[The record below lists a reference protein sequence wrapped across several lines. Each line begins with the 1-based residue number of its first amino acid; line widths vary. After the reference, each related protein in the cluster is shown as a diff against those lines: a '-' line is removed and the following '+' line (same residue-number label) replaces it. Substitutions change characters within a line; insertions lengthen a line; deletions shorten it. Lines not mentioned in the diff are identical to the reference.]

1 MERMDL
7 RLRSETPQRV
17 TIPGADLV
25 LDLAMGEEIRVEISS
40 KFRVSRIAAE
50 LEQAGFGVTRVWTDE
65 PAEFALTLATKP

>member
-1 MERMDL
+1 MDL

-50 LEQAGFGVTRVWTDE
+50 LEQADFGVTRVWTDE
-65 PAEFALTLATKP
+65 PGEFALTLATKP